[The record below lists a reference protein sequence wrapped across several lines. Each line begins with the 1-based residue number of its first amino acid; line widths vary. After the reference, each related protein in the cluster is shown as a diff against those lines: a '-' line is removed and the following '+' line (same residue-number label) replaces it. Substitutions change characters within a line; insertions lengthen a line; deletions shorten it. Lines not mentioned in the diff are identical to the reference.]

1 MDNPVRRVAHPGDF
15 RKEVVEVSKAKSM
28 PIDGGKLR
36 GIIQSRGRYAM
47 DMSLEMGYGI
57 STLSQAIRRGN
68 VTYAMAYMLE
78 SKYGI
83 KYEDYKKEEPVIEK
97 PTTETEVISKDEALL
112 KTIISQL
119 AEINNNLKAIN
130 SQLENQ
136 SSTAQNSLTEA
147 ILGRI

>member
-1 MDNPVRRVAHPGDF
+1 MVDNPVRRVAHPGDF

-28 PIDGGKLR
+28 PIDRDKLR

-57 STLSQAIRRGN
+57 STFSQAIRRGN
-68 VTYAMAYMLE
+68 VTNAMAYMLE

-83 KYEDYKKEEPVIEK
+83 KYEDYAPKKEEPVIEK

-130 SQLENQ
+130 SQMENQ
-136 SSTAQNSLTEA
+136 SSRAQNSL
-147 ILGRI
+147 

>member
-1 MDNPVRRVAHPGDF
+1 M
-15 RKEVVEVSKAKSM
+15 SKAKSM

-36 GIIQSRGRYAM
+36 GIIQSKGYYAM

-68 VTYAMAYMLE
+68 ITYAMAYMLE

-83 KYEDYKKEEPVIEK
+83 KYEDYKPEEKKEPATEK

-119 AEINNNLKAIN
+119 GALN
-130 SQLENQ
+130 
-136 SSTAQNSLTEA
+136 NSLTA
-147 ILGRI
+147 IYQKLEEINGNQEKEIHP